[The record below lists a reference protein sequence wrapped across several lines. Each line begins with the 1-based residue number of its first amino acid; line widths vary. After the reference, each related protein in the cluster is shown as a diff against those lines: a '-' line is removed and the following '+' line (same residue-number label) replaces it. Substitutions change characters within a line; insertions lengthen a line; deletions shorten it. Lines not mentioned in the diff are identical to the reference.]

1 MKIIS
6 LAQTVLRKNS
16 WFVGAFQAALILI
29 SLIAAWFLKFDFTLP
44 DRQML
49 FRAACLLI
57 LIRMTMIAA
66 FGLLHGWWRYSGLS
80 DALDVIKCVASGSI
94 IFIVVIRY
102 GAGMTGF
109 PRSIYVLEPLLSAG
123 ILIGLRFF
131 SRVLAESVRQDL
143 ANARKVLL
151 IGAGIGAQTV
161 VRAIGRPGSEYAPI
175 GYVDDDRSKLGLKI
189 EGIPVLGTVD
199 QLPELVSTYPVDEV
213 LIAVPSASS
222 KHMQRFV
229 EICERAA
236 VKFRTVPAL
245 RDVIAQRVSISDFRD
260 VNVDDL
266 LGRDPVEIDLHS
278 VRSAICG
285 RSVLVT
291 GAAGSIGSEIC
302 RQLLEHEPAVLVC
315 VDQNETGMFYLEHEL
330 EPRRGNTALRCYV
343 ADAGNR
349 GRMEHIFHESR
360 PEAIFHAAAYK
371 HVPLMEENVAAAVQ
385 NNIFGLMNL
394 LEVASEN
401 ECRRFVLISS
411 DKAVNPSNVMG
422 ATKRI
427 GELVIAHQPT
437 NGMRSLSV
445 RFGNVLGSNGSVIPL
460 LQQQLRKNEPLT
472 VTHPDVTRFFMTI
485 REAVSLVLQASV
497 IGEKGDTLVLDMG
510 EPLLIL
516 DLVRTLIRLSG
527 RNESQ
532 VAIQFTGL
540 RQGEKLFEELFYQ
553 DEEVDQTSFPKIKR
567 ARGASQDWDVL
578 SIKLEELEGA
588 LFASGPDS
596 VRAKIKDIL
605 PEYSY
610 LSSSGLKRPTKKNR
624 VRPLLD
630 GALPHISSNVTYR
643 TTYD

>member
-1 MKIIS
+1 MG
-6 LAQTVLRKNS
+6 RKQWCEKS
-16 WFVGAFQAALILI
+16 GA
-29 SLIAAWFLKFDFTLP
+29 
-44 DRQML
+44 
-49 FRAACLLI
+49 
-57 LIRMTMIAA
+57 
-66 FGLLHGWWRYSGLS
+66 
-80 DALDVIKCVASGSI
+80 
-94 IFIVVIRY
+94 
-102 GAGMTGF
+102 
-109 PRSIYVLEPLLSAG
+109 
-123 ILIGLRFF
+123 
-131 SRVLAESVRQDL
+131 
-143 ANARKVLL
+143 
-151 IGAGIGAQTV
+151 
-161 VRAIGRPGSEYAPI
+161 PGSEYAPI

-199 QLPELVSTYPVDEV
+199 QLPKLVATYPVDEV

-278 VRSAICG
+278 VRGAIYG

-302 RQLLEHEPAVLVC
+302 RQLLEHEPAMLVC

-330 EPRRGNTALRCYV
+330 EPRRGRTLLRCYV
-343 ADAGNR
+343 ADAGNH
-349 GRMEHIFHESR
+349 GRMEHIFREAR

-371 HVPLMEENVAAAVQ
+371 HVPLMEENVSAAVQ

-401 ECRRFVLISS
+401 ECQRFVLISS

-437 NGMRSLSV
+437 NGMRCLSV
-445 RFGNVLGSNGSVIPL
+445 RFGNVLGSNGSIIPL

-472 VTHPDVTRFFMTI
+472 VTHPEVTRFFMTI

-527 RNESQ
+527 RNEKQ
-532 VAIQFTGL
+532 VPIQFTGL
-540 RQGEKLFEELFYQ
+540 RQGEKLFEELFYEH
-553 DEEVDQTSFPKIKR
+553 EEVDQTSFPKIKR
-567 ARGASQDWDVL
+567 ARGPLQNWEIL
-578 SIKLEELEGA
+578 SRKLGRLEGA
-588 LFASGPDS
+588 LFARGPDS
-596 VRAKIKDIL
+596 VRATIKEIL

-610 LSSSGLKRPTKKNR
+610 SPSGELKKPAPKEHGRPQLSE
-624 VRPLLD
+624 
-630 GALPHISSNVTYR
+630 ALPGISPNITYR

>member
-1 MKIIS
+1 MKIIR
-6 LAQTVLRKNS
+6 LAKTLLRKNS
-16 WFVGAFQAALILI
+16 WFVGAFQAMLIFI
-29 SLIAAWFLKFDFTLP
+29 SPVLAWFLKFDFTLP

-49 FRAACLLI
+49 FRAACLLV
-57 LIRMTMIAA
+57 LIRMIMIAS
-66 FGLLHGWWRYSGLS
+66 FGLLHGWWRYTGLS
-80 DALDVIKCVASGSI
+80 DTLDVAKCVLSGSLV
-94 IFIVVIRY
+94 FIVITRY
-102 GAGMTGF
+102 AMQMTDF
-109 PRSIYVLEPLLSAG
+109 PRAIYVLEPLLTAG
-123 ILIGLRFF
+123 ILIGVRIF

-143 ANARKVLL
+143 TAARKVLL
-151 IGAGIGAQTV
+151 IGAGVGAQTV
-161 VRAIGRPGSEYAPI
+161 VREIGRPGSEYAPI

-199 QLPELVSTYPVDEV
+199 DLPDLVITYPVDEV

-222 KHMQRFV
+222 KQMQRYV
-229 EICERAA
+229 EICERTA

-266 LGRDPVEIDLHS
+266 LGRDPVEIDLES
-278 VRSAICG
+278 VRSAVCD

-302 RQLLEHEPAVLVC
+302 RQLLDHEPAVLIC

-330 EPRRGNTALRCYV
+330 ATRRGKTALRCYV

-349 GRMEHIFHESR
+349 KRMERVFDESR

-371 HVPLMEENVAAAVQ
+371 HVPLMEENASAAAQ

-394 LEVASEN
+394 LEVANGSK
-401 ECRRFVLISS
+401 CRRFVLISS
-411 DKAVNPSNVMG
+411 DKAVNPTNVMG

-427 GELVIAHQPT
+427 GELIIAHQPT
-437 NGMRSLSV
+437 NGMRCLSV
-445 RFGNVLGSNGSVIPL
+445 RFGNVLGSNGSVIPM

-472 VTHPDVTRFFMTI
+472 VTHPDVKRFFMTI

-510 EPLLIL
+510 DPLLIL
-516 DLVRTLIRLSG
+516 ELVRTLIKLSG
-527 RNESQ
+527 RNEKQ

-540 RQGEKLFEELFYQ
+540 RPGEKLIEELFY
-553 DEEVDQTSFPKIKR
+553 ENERVDQTSFPKIKR
-567 ARGASQDWDVL
+567 ARGPLRDWDDL
-578 SIKLEELEGA
+578 LGKLEELEAA
-588 LFASGPDS
+588 LFVNGADS
-596 VRAKIKDIL
+596 VRARIKEIL

-610 LSSSGLKRPTKKNR
+610 TSGVESKPNNEEESWTASIGRS
-624 VRPLLD
+624 V
-630 GALPHISSNVTYR
+630 A
-643 TTYD
+643 